1 MSNTTFAPTS
11 EFARVYANIQDV
23 QLHRAL
29 AVEAS
34 GQVDKANRVAHAANV
49 EYAKHLCTW
58 AHDEVDSNV
67 LWFDLT
73 MDELRKAQP
82 EIFAEA
88 QAFRDAYV
96 STNISVIWK
105 RIRETAR
112 KYAEANSLYGLTPN
126 MLGDVDGTD
135 GADGDAVGEGSV
147 LRSAREVIES
157 AEKNGG
163 VWLFRN
169 LERRERMTMS
179 EHEFKS
185 GLYDLLVAFGLTDE
199 EIRGNV

>member
-1 MSNTTFAPTS
+1 MSNSTFAPAS
-11 EFARVYANIQDV
+11 EFARVFADIQDV
-23 QLHRAL
+23 QVHRAL

-34 GQVDKANRVAHAANV
+34 GQADKANRVAHAANV
-49 EYAKHLCTW
+49 EYAKRLCAW
-58 AHDEVDSNV
+58 AHDYVDANV

-112 KYAEANSLYGLTPN
+112 KFAEANSLYGLTPN

-135 GADGDAVGEGSV
+135 GDAVGEGSAE
-147 LRSAREVIES
+147 RTAREVIES
-157 AEKNGG
+157 TEKNGG

-185 GLYDLLVAFGLTDE
+185 GLYDLLIAFGLTDE

>member
-1 MSNTTFAPTS
+1 MSNTTYATS
-11 EFARVYANIQDV
+11 SGLARVYSALEDV

-49 EYAKHLCTW
+49 EYAKHFCAW
-58 AHDEVDSNV
+58 AHDQVDSNV

-112 KYAEANSLYGLTPN
+112 KYAEANGLYGLQKEILPET
-126 MLGDVDGTD
+126 
-135 GADGDAVGEGSV
+135 DGDAVGEGSAE
-147 LRSAREVIES
+147 RTAREVIES